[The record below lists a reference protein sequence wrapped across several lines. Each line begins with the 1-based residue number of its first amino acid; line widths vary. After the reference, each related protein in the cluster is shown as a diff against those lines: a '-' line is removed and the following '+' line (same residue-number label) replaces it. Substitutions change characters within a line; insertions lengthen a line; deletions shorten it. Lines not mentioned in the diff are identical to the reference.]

1 MKRLPLLLIGLL
13 VILTAVAG
21 CTRTAF
27 VQVHLT
33 DSFPPGIAHLYL
45 QVEKIE
51 LVPVNSENT
60 EGNHVMLFEGPT
72 QEIDVLAT
80 RTDPMAITGN
90 IAVPAGTY
98 SEIRLVIVDQ
108 NSRMVI
114 EDEAGNVKEEIP
126 IKIPSGTSSGLKLKL
141 RDTDGGEGVTV
152 EGPCSITIDFDAWKS
167 VVNNNGWKL
176 NPTARAVMTQT
187 TGKITG
193 TVLDQEAGTAIAG
206 AAVSVKDKDGVEIA
220 TTATDE
226 NGFFTVNAIPATEYA
241 GTYTVTVTFDG
252 YQTWETTGVTVEAG
266 KATNFEKI
274 ELLK

>member
-27 VQVHLT
+27 VQVNLT

-51 LVPVNSENT
+51 LVPVNSENA
-60 EGNHVMLFEGPT
+60 EGNHVMLFEGPSK
-72 QEIDVLAT
+72 EIDVLAT

-90 IAVPAGTY
+90 IAVPAGKY
-98 SEIRLVIVDQ
+98 SEIRLVIADQ

-114 EDEAGNVKEEIP
+114 EDEAGNTIQEIP
-126 IKIPSGTSSGLKLKL
+126 LKIPSGTSSGLKLKL
-141 RDTDGGEGVTV
+141 RSVDGSEGVTV
-152 EGPCSITIDFDAWKS
+152 EGTCGITIDFDAWKS

-176 NPTARAVMTQT
+176 NPTARAIMTQT
-187 TGKITG
+187 SGKITG
-193 TVLDQEAGTAIAG
+193 TVVDKAAGTVIAG

-220 TTATDE
+220 ATATDA
-226 NGFFTVNAIPATEYA
+226 NGFFTVNAIPASDKA
-241 GTYTVTVTFDG
+241 GTYTVTVTADG
-252 YQTWETTGVTVEAG
+252 YQPWETTGVSVTAG
-266 KATNFEKI
+266 EATNFEKI
-274 ELLK
+274 ELSK